1 MDALKFTS
9 TDTFS
14 SSPDTFVV
22 TMFRNW
28 RMIKQRVVHTLATLL
43 THSHADVSDVRMCF
57 LSAAT
62 VTGLQVIFSRNP
74 YRRLHSH
81 SDELSSLSHVSR

>member
-1 MDALKFTS
+1 MDALKVTS

-22 TMFRNW
+22 TMLRNW
-28 RMIKQRVVHTLATLL
+28 RIKHRVAHTLATLP

-62 VTGLQVIFSRNP
+62 VTGLQVILSRHP

-81 SDELSSLSHVSR
+81 SGELSSLSQVSG